1 VAALASTGASAGERE
16 RPRAPARLMV
26 SADEWSLVLSRRSI
40 ARGLAIIQFHN
51 RGEDPH
57 DLRIR
62 RIGGG
67 RMDRPVGVSEVRP
80 RGLVELDTRLRAGR
94 YRLWCS
100 LPGHRARGMR
110 SLLSVRRR

>member
-1 VAALASTGASAGERE
+1 
-16 RPRAPARLMV
+16 MV

-40 ARGLAIIQFHN
+40 ARGAAIIQFRN

-57 DLRIR
+57 DLRIA
-62 RIGGG
+62 RIGGWAAG
-67 RMDRPVGVSEVRP
+67 GSVGVSETRP
-80 RGLVELDTRLRAGR
+80 DGLVQLETRLPTGR

-110 SLLSVRRR
+110 AVLSVRHRR